1 MITPEIKAKI
11 KRVVS
16 CFETGRPEGRYDA
29 LVVYADGKNKTRQV
43 TFGSHQTTEQSGGLK
58 KLLEY
63 YSQIGGAYK
72 DDFAEF
78 ILKIGVTP
86 LADDETFKSLLQEA
100 GREDPLMRKA
110 QDDFFDVG
118 YWMPAAKWFD
128 TNKFDL
134 PLSMLV
140 VYDSFIHSGGMRSE
154 LRQFPEKVPLNG
166 GDEKAWIIAYIKAR
180 FTWLSNHTNPIV
192 RKTAYRPQTFT
203 DLVAADNWELLGT
216 LKANGI
222 AVPDLPPTV

>member
-16 CFETGRPEGRYDA
+16 CFETGRPEGRFDA
-29 LVVYADGKNKTRQV
+29 LVVYADGKGGTRQI

-63 YSQIGGAYK
+63 YAQIGGTYK
-72 DDFAEF
+72 DDFAPF
-78 ILKIGVTP
+78 VAQLGVTP
-86 LADDETFKSLLQEA
+86 LADNQEFKDLLQESA
-100 GREDPLMRKA
+100 REDALMRKA
-110 QDDFFDVG
+110 QEDFFDAN
-118 YWMPAAKWFD
+118 YWVPAYKWFD
-128 TNKFDL
+128 SNKFTL

-154 LRQFPEKVPLNG
+154 LRQFPEKVPVNG
-166 GDEKAWIIAYIKAR
+166 GDEKAWIIAYTNAR
-180 FTWLSNHTNPIV
+180 HNWLANHANPIV
-192 RKTAYRPQTFT
+192 RKTAYRPQTFK
-203 DLVAADNWELLGT
+203 DLIAAPNWELVGT

-222 AVPDLPPTV
+222 AVPDLPPVA